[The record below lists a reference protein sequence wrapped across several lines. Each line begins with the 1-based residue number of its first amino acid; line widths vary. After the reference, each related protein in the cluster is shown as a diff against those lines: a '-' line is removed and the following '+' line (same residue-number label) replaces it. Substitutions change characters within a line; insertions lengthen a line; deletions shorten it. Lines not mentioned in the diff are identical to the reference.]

1 MKPHEIAELIEKI
14 ELSGTNRKKML
25 KCIKIPVSTYYH
37 WREVFW
43 ERGISGLMKMS
54 TKPGRVWNKILP
66 DEEDVILQEAKLHP
80 ELTPRLIAVKI
91 TDNKGFYVG
100 EKTVYRLLKKYNLVS
115 ARPLEEMPAKKEYR
129 VKTTRVDQMWQ
140 CDGTNMFVSGWG
152 FYKYIPVLDDFSR
165 YALTDELRLDET
177 GYSISDAV
185 EEAIEEAKSLGHTL
199 DPKPLLLS
207 DNGSAFVGEVLA
219 NYLRAHG
226 ITHIFGRPFHPQT
239 QGKVERFNRTTKSKT
254 VDLIVYCS
262 PDELQA
268 ALKEA
273 IKVYNNTPHTSLHNV
288 SPADVYAGRMQEI
301 LKRRE
306 NLKKLTLERR
316 KAYNLGGKEV
326 SGND

>member
-37 WREVFW
+37 WREVYW
-43 ERGISGLMKMS
+43 ENGINGLIKMS
-54 TKPGRVWNKILP
+54 TSPGRVWNKILP
-66 DEEDVILQEAKLHP
+66 DEEDVILEEAKLHP

-115 ARPLEEMPAKKEYR
+115 PRPLEEMPAKKEYR

-185 EEAIEEAKSLGHTL
+185 EEAIEEAKRLGHTL

-219 NYLRAHG
+219 NYLRVHG
-226 ITHIFGRPFHPQT
+226 ISHIFGRPFHPQT

-273 IKVYNNTPHTSLHNV
+273 IRVYNNTPHTSLHNV
-288 SPADVYAGRMQEI
+288 SPADVYAGRMKEI
-301 LKRRE
+301 LERRE
-306 NLKKLTLERR
+306 KLKKLTLERR